1 MLILDQAPKESVRRL
16 IGPLAEFFQ
25 MIRLDILNA
34 AGYYLCTPEAAIGKA
49 RSEVT
54 VPHYTKERAG
64 FLRDEG
70 FGLVHVY
77 YGQGVGKTTRTVGL
91 AIRAAGE
98 GLEVH
103 FVQFMKSGTSGEV
116 KIFERIPRIHYW
128 CAGEHPFIMSH
139 GPEAIHY
146 EHAAKGLA
154 YAQAAIEKKPDLIV
168 CDEILDTLLFNTLRK
183 EQLLELVYQCK
194 GKIELVMT
202 GRSAP
207 EDILELADYA
217 TEFVQVKHPYYTG
230 SRARKGI
237 EY

>member
-1 MLILDQAPKESVRRL
+1 MDLSSSPVRN
-16 IGPLAEFFQ
+16 PLLKTREL
-25 MIRLDILNA
+25 M
-34 AGYYLCTPEAAIGKA
+34 
-49 RSEVT
+49 SEVK

-70 FGLVHVY
+70 LGLVHVY

-91 AIRAAGE
+91 TVRAAGA

-116 KIFERIPRIHYW
+116 KIFQQIPRIHYW

-139 GPEAIHY
+139 GPDAVHY

-154 YAQAAIEKKPDLIV
+154 CAQAAIQNKPDLIV
-168 CDEILDTLLFNTLRK
+168 CDEILDTLLFKTLRE
-183 EQLLELVYQCK
+183 EQILELIHQCK
-194 GKIELVMT
+194 GRIELVMT

-207 EDILELADYA
+207 EDVLALADYA
-217 TEFVQVKHPYYTG
+217 TEFVQVKHPYYAG
-230 SRARKGI
+230 ARARKGI

>member
-1 MLILDQAPKESVRRL
+1 MDLSSSPVRN
-16 IGPLAEFFQ
+16 PLLKTREL
-25 MIRLDILNA
+25 M
-34 AGYYLCTPEAAIGKA
+34 
-49 RSEVT
+49 SEVK

-70 FGLVHVY
+70 LGLVHVY

-91 AIRAAGE
+91 TVRAAGA

-116 KIFERIPRIHYW
+116 KIFQQIPRIHYW

-139 GPEAIHY
+139 GPDAVHY

-154 YAQAAIEKKPDLIV
+154 YAQEAIQHKPDLIV
-168 CDEILDTLLFNTLRK
+168 CDEILDTLLFKTLRE
-183 EQLLELVYQCK
+183 EQILELIHQCK
-194 GKIELVMT
+194 GRIELVMT

-207 EDILELADYA
+207 EDVLALADYA
-217 TEFVQVKHPYYTG
+217 TEFVQVKHPYYAG
-230 SRARKGI
+230 ARARKGI